1 MAGSDPG
8 HFAFGT
14 TPGRASAVGRR
25 ARKSCDQSAIVIVAI
40 VDALFTTFGK
50 WLFTKGFE
58 RSAGAAGGACLLLGR
73 IAD

>member
-1 MAGSDPG
+1 MAGSNPG

-14 TPGRASAVGRR
+14 TPDAQAVGRR

-58 RSAGAAGGACLLLGR
+58 RSGGAVGGACLLLGR